1 MTTMQRRI
9 YEAIIG
15 LHPSEFR
22 NRFGREMLLD
32 FEDACA
38 THPPANLYLDAL
50 QSIVRQWASQLFPSS
65 LEPLPAQ
72 ASLLS
77 GQYVSLAQPNPSA
90 FELVRAS
97 CIAILL
103 FFSIGFAAAPRPG
116 VGQSANAGTHSTS
129 TPSGRRSVQPSAL
142 KIRHADASHATIATF
157 GAPAKSHGTE
167 GGPATTYGLD
177 LSPAVAYV
185 ALLCLYL
192 MLRSYLRR
200 PRVLR
205 SVLVTAIILA
215 LAAPVHAQ
223 TKQAALSFDVVS
235 VKPSDPT
242 KEHLALY
249 WRQPDGLK
257 WDGVT
262 LSGMVANAYG
272 VSPIVKGQIEGGPAW
287 MGSQAFDINAK
298 VDAETAARWSK
309 MTQAAVDE
317 ERRSMM
323 RSLLADRF
331 HLTFHHET
339 RELPVLVLRVA
350 KNGSKLQRPHPQQDL
365 PAGVPLS
372 RINFFGHGHWEGH
385 SALMSNLARSLAAEP
400 EIAGRPVVDK
410 TGLTSGYDFILRWT
424 PDGPALPDPNAQW
437 PSLFTAINEQLGLKL
452 TPEEQPIDIIVV
464 DSVEM
469 PSEN

>member
-1 MTTMQRRI
+1 MNTMRGRI
-9 YEAIIG
+9 YETIIG
-15 LHPSEFR
+15 LHPAEFR
-22 NRFGREMLLD
+22 NRFGREMILD
-32 FEDACA
+32 FDDACA
-38 THPPANLYLDAL
+38 THRPASLYLDAL
-50 QSIVRQWASQLFPSS
+50 QSIVLQWASQLFPSAIGPQS
-65 LEPLPAQ
+65 AQ

-77 GQYVSLAQPNPSA
+77 GQYVSLSQPNPSA
-90 FELVRAS
+90 FELIRAS
-97 CIAILL
+97 CIAMLL
-103 FFSIGFAAAPRPG
+103 FFSIGFSAATRPS
-116 VGQSANAGTHSTS
+116 VAQIANAGSHATS
-129 TPSGRRSVQPSAL
+129 APSARRSVQSSAH
-142 KIRHADASHATIATF
+142 KFRYAVASRATIAAF
-157 GAPAKSHGTE
+157 GPPAKSQGAE
-167 GGPATTYGLD
+167 RGPAIAYGVD

-185 ALLCLYL
+185 VLLCLYL
-192 MLRSYLRR
+192 TLRSYLRK

-215 LAAPVHAQ
+215 LTAPVHAQ
-223 TKQAALSFDVVS
+223 TKQAVLSFDVVS
-235 VKPSDPT
+235 VKPSDPA

-249 WRQPDGLK
+249 WRRPDGLK

-287 MGSQAFDINAK
+287 MGSRAFDINAK

-323 RSLLADRF
+323 TSLLADRF

-339 RELPVLVLRVA
+339 REMLALVLRVA
-350 KNGSKLQRPHPQQDL
+350 KSGSKLQSPQPEHDL
-365 PAGVPLS
+365 QAGTPLS

-385 SALMSNLARSLAAEP
+385 SALMSTLARSLASEP

-410 TGLTSGYDFILRWT
+410 TGLTSGYDFTLRWT
-424 PDGPALPDPNAQW
+424 PDGPAPPDPNAQW
-437 PSLFTAINEQLGLKL
+437 PSLFTAINEQLGIKL
-452 TPEEQPIDIIVV
+452 TPEKQPIDIIVV

-469 PSEN
+469 PGEN